1 MGTDDPSKLGL
12 AEKKQKSGN
21 ELIEFSRMGSGV
33 AEDSACWFYSCSFGV
48 FVVEK
53 HPGRMG
59 GRRGLVIDR
68 VADTVLYQCLLGFE
82 L

>member
-1 MGTDDPSKLGL
+1 MGTDDPSNLGL

-21 ELIEFSRMGSGV
+21 ELIDFSRMGSGFD
-33 AEDSACWFYSCSFGV
+33 EESAWWFYSCSFGV
-48 FVVEK
+48 FVVQE

-59 GRRGLVIDR
+59 GGRGLVIDR